1 MDNKAWLWRKKSA
14 EKTTVSS
21 SGVNSPLEG
30 FEEQVGAFQNGGAE
44 LEKGF
49 KDLNGKLSSA
59 LSNSDDKDDLAKKH
73 EKMAQDTLAARDMAE
88 SELMS
93 LRKKS
98 DECLKQ
104 RAADEERLTHLDLA
118 LRESTQHLQFLR
130 EEQEHRIHDAVIK
143 VSKEFEKS
151 RFVLEER
158 LEETTKRLAKI
169 VLENNHLS
177 KSLLSKERLIED
189 LSKQRSQVES
199 ELSALMNKLDSMER
213 ENASLKYEVRVL
225 EKELDIR
232 NEEREF
238 NRRSAEISQK
248 QHSERAKKVAK
259 LESECQRLR
268 LLVRKRLPGPVALTK
283 MRNEAEALTR
293 DPSVMRIGA
302 LTDQLNAMEEENRA
316 LREALER
323 KSNELQVSRNM
334 YFQAASKSS
343 QRNINKL
350 HHEPSIAS
358 VSDIGSDDKA
368 SRAESWTSALIS
380 ELENFRNEKLK
391 ELPIS
396 ATTGASEIDLM
407 DDFVEMEKIA
417 VSSANQPFKERLSN
431 FSGQTNSVPSP
442 LSLKGDMEEGM
453 NRLDSLIRELPDWLQ
468 DIVKLVV
475 KQNRVNRRDPKE
487 ILEDIKT
494 VLESE
499 HKNHRYPGNLG
510 DSREMMN
517 RAISKIVELL
527 EGITLPSAQQNYNSV
542 GNLPKKDGNFS
553 SSKTSGTPTSYTVR
567 VFQWKTSELE
577 DILQKFLHTCY
588 ELLSEKTD
596 FCKFGQE
603 LALALEWILNH
614 CFSLQ
619 DVSSMK
625 EEIVKSFQWDDP
637 RSDSEAEVGSIGRT
651 YDSNKLVTPLAERG
665 VSKNKEPKEDDMMNK
680 ELSQTVES
688 LRSEMGSRKES
699 KRLIEDQ
706 IKSHRSIDEDLD
718 RQISAARAELNE
730 ARERS
735 SSLEG
740 ELENKNSCCEELE
753 NTCLDLQLQLER
765 ARTLKMSAVE

>member
-431 FSGQTNSVPSP
+431 FS
-442 LSLKGDMEEGM
+442 
-453 NRLDSLIRELPDWLQ
+453 
-468 DIVKLVV
+468 
-475 KQNRVNRRDPKE
+475 
-487 ILEDIKT
+487 
-494 VLESE
+494 
-499 HKNHRYPGNLG
+499 
-510 DSREMMN
+510 
-517 RAISKIVELL
+517 
-527 EGITLPSAQQNYNSV
+527 
-542 GNLPKKDGNFS
+542 
-553 SSKTSGTPTSYTVR
+553 
-567 VFQWKTSELE
+567 
-577 DILQKFLHTCY
+577 
-588 ELLSEKTD
+588 
-596 FCKFGQE
+596 
-603 LALALEWILNH
+603 
-614 CFSLQ
+614 
-619 DVSSMK
+619 
-625 EEIVKSFQWDDP
+625 
-637 RSDSEAEVGSIGRT
+637 
-651 YDSNKLVTPLAERG
+651 ERG

-753 NTCLDLQLQLER
+753 NTCLDLQLQLESVTQSEDPKDER
-765 ARTLKMSAVE
+765 SRVDKTLRTDLEITAATEKLAECQETILNLRKQLKAVASPDEANLFDKVIVTTTDDSASPKKSTSHRPSLLDQMLAEDKAKANDNETRVTHDNPMFIPDEPTGQPEKLNGFKGVANREGEDRKMESLAIVPLKKQGGGGIWRKLFWRKKRVSSKKASAPHVL